1 MPLPKKEIFLPK
13 VEEEHHVVPSVQSLG
28 RLLGQTPKIKMP
40 LKHSQRKV
48 LMRQMYQAV
57 VEFAAAADGVV
68 VAVTV
73 VVGMAMTPL
82 KPMMDF
88 PCQ

>member
-1 MPLPKKEIFLPK
+1 
-13 VEEEHHVVPSVQSLG
+13 
-28 RLLGQTPKIKMP
+28 
-40 LKHSQRKV
+40 
-48 LMRQMYQAV
+48 MRQMYQAV

-88 PCQ
+88 PCL